1 MSIKICR
8 RVGASIALCLTG
20 LWAGTTTAEA
30 TPATNYQGADAIL
43 RQAAE
48 SSNQPKSKE
57 EKSSPAAQL
66 RADLK
71 AFKQQSGSLAPAEA
85 AKQWLALT
93 DRLLQLNETP
103 ANYGQQG
110 GMAKSLQPE
119 ELVEALPPPASW
131 AELAKA
137 IEARPAGEGAQVLQ
151 GIGLRLLA
159 HTLLGDTT
167 KRRED
172 IAALEALAAK
182 AKTRQAYFYNSLFE
196 ELSSSL
202 MATMDN
208 PDAVLQALGRKLA
221 AQQSEDSFRYQSS
234 LQVPDLVPLVG
245 PEKAEAF
252 LRRAL
257 VKSTAQLNID
267 AGTATDKL
275 AQKLALELISEL
287 KTPQWSLVNSLESVD
302 LYEAIEKRFA
312 KPETNEPPAAVSDMP
327 SVSLPTDSF
336 GDYEKKS
343 ARIYYLLGL
352 IAHGRTAD
360 AVAVARQFEKENDAY
375 FPNEVVRQMERAGF
389 VSQLNGFFH
398 ELLQQNP
405 DLPFWEEYVQVAAH
419 AGQTAEMVKL
429 VQTAISKSG
438 LSKGQRLHLQQLL
451 YQALLANDEVEAGVA
466 QLRRLIQTNEPALAS
481 SGRYERENRGDLALK
496 LVRIGHLL
504 NHPEW
509 LEEGIA
515 AAKAVVQKQDEQDYS
530 PWGNTTALS
539 LAMLLD
545 DLNRGPEA
553 EAVLATALSNA
564 VSKKANPRMYGYEG
578 RSAPAT
584 RILTALARLYHHA
597 GRDADVLKLYD
608 NAPYWGAKDLAD
620 LNPRQTDLE
629 RLVSSYD
636 YYNQQHVTV
645 PVGYYCAAA
654 LAKTGHTAEARK
666 LLEPLF
672 DQSPGC
678 DRLYELLLSLDEENA
693 SATLDALFARDQFE
707 ERPLIWKAHWLRT
720 HQHLADAEQ
729 AARKAIAIDPT
740 DGEEGPGDRIRAY
753 AELAEI
759 RAARG
764 DTKEAETLRGVVKS
778 VQQAELADQFHAAGL
793 LKRAVAMYED
803 SLNSF
808 ADAYCIHAR
817 LAVQMSDLGRHDLA
831 EEHYRRAYELMP
843 DQFGRMESYCFGC
856 ERAFDGE
863 RAQGIAEKV
872 FTELAQKTPN
882 KPQVHYLLG
891 YLRED
896 EGRYPEALTNY
907 HAAVRLDPD
916 YLNAWVKIEG
926 ISSHVFQPA
935 PERDAVVF
943 NLLRLDPLGRHTHP
957 SFENVSDLAALWSNV
972 AIAAGKRPAKPE
984 SLYPLPA
991 SKAQVEKQAAQASE
1005 QDRDMEYRFRSQE
1018 LEENITPGKAI
1029 GQNGFVRAAQELLGN
1044 QAANTADE

>member
-1 MSIKICR
+1 MNIKLSYQSI
-8 RVGASIALCLTG
+8 ASIALCL
-20 LWAGTTTAEA
+20 AGTFTWSATAHA
-30 TPATNYQGADAIL
+30 APATNYQGAGAVL

-48 SSNQPKSKE
+48 SVNQIKSAD
-57 EKSSPAAQL
+57 EKSSPAAQW

-71 AFKQQSGSLAPAEA
+71 AFKQQSASLAPTEA
-85 AKQWLALT
+85 AKQWLAMV
-93 DRLLQLNETP
+93 DRLLQLEETP
-103 ANYGQQG
+103 ANFDQQD
-110 GMAKSLQPE
+110 MMSHPIQPD

-137 IEARPAGEGAQVLQ
+137 IEARPAGEGARALQ
-151 GIGLRLLA
+151 GLGLRLLA

-167 KRRED
+167 RRRED

-202 MATMDN
+202 MAAMDN
-208 PDAVLQALGRKLA
+208 PDAVLQALDRKLA
-221 AQQSEDSFRYQSS
+221 AQQSEEGDRYQSS

-257 VKSTAQLNID
+257 VKSKAQLNID

-275 AQKLALELISEL
+275 AQKLALELVSEL

-302 LYEAIEKRFA
+302 LYEAMEKRFA
-312 KPETNEPPAAVSDMP
+312 KTGTNEPPATVSDMP
-327 SVSLPTDSF
+327 SVPLPPDAF
-336 GDYEKKS
+336 GDNEKQS

-352 IAHGRTAD
+352 IARERTAD
-360 AVAVARQFEKENDAY
+360 AVTVARQFEKENDAY
-375 FPNEVVRQMERAGF
+375 FPNDVIRQMERAGF
-389 VSQLNGFFH
+389 VGQLNGFFH

-429 VQTAISKSG
+429 VQAAISKPG
-438 LSKGQRLHLQQLL
+438 LSKGQRVHLQQLL
-451 YQALLANDEVEAGVA
+451 YQALLANDEVEAGVTE
-466 QLRRLIQTNEPALAS
+466 LRRLIQTNEPAPAS
-481 SGRYERENRGDLALK
+481 SGRYERESRGDLALN
-496 LVRIGHLL
+496 LARIGHLL
-504 NHPEW
+504 NRPEW
-509 LEEGIA
+509 LEEGLA
-515 AAKAVVQKQDEQDYS
+515 DAKAVVQKQDETDYS
-530 PWGNTTALS
+530 PWGNSTALS
-539 LAMLLD
+539 LASLLD

-564 VSKKANPRMYGYEG
+564 VSKKANPRMYGYEE
-578 RSAPAT
+578 RSTPAT
-584 RILTALARLYHHA
+584 QILTALARLYHHA
-597 GRDADVLKLYD
+597 GRDADVLKLFD
-608 NAPYWGAKDLAD
+608 DAPYWGVKDLAD
-620 LNPRQTDLE
+620 LNSRFADLE
-629 RLVSSYD
+629 DMVPNYSH
-636 YYNQQHVTV
+636 QPVIV
-645 PVGYYCAAA
+645 PVGYYAAAA
-654 LAKTGHTAEARK
+654 LAKTGRAAEART
-666 LLEPLF
+666 LLNPLF

-678 DRLYELLLSLDEENA
+678 DRLYELLLSLDDEQAPAE
-693 SATLDALFARDQFE
+693 LDALFARDQFE

-720 HQHLADAEQ
+720 HQRLAEAEQ
-729 AARKAIAIDPT
+729 AARQAIAIDPT

-753 AELAEI
+753 VELAEI

-764 DTKEAETLRGVVKS
+764 DTNEAATLRGVVQS
-778 VQQAELADQFHAAGL
+778 VHQAELADQFHAAGL
-793 LKRAVAMYED
+793 LKRAVALYQD
-803 SLNSF
+803 SLNRF

-817 LAVQMSDLGRHDLA
+817 LAVQLSDMGLHQQA

-863 RAQGIAEKV
+863 RAQSIAEKV

-891 YLRED
+891 YLREE

-907 HAAVRLDPD
+907 RVAVRLDPD
-916 YLNAWVKIEG
+916 YLNAWEKIEG
-926 ISSHVFQPA
+926 ISSHVFQSA
-935 PERDAVVF
+935 TERDAVVF
-943 NLLRLDPLGRHTHP
+943 NLLRLDPLARHTHP
-957 SFENVSDLAALWSNV
+957 SFENVSDLAALWRNV
-972 AIAAGKRPAKPE
+972 AIAAGKCPAKPE

-1005 QDRDMEYRFRSQE
+1005 QDRDLEMEYRFRSHE
-1018 LEENITPGKAI
+1018 LEESITPGKAI
-1029 GQNGFVRAAQELLGN
+1029 GQNGFVRAAQELLSRE
-1044 QAANTADE
+1044 ASSAMEE

>member
-1 MSIKICR
+1 MNIKTCR
-8 RVGASIALCLTG
+8 NIVASVVLCMAGA
-20 LWAGTTTAEA
+20 WVWTTTAEA
-30 TPATNYQGADAIL
+30 ASATNYEGADAIL

-48 SSNQPKSKE
+48 GSNQPKSKE
-57 EKSSPAAQL
+57 EKPSPTSQL
-66 RADLK
+66 REDLK
-71 AFKQQSGSLAPAEA
+71 AFKQQSASLAPAEA
-85 AKQWLALT
+85 AKQWLALV

-110 GMAKSLQPE
+110 GMSHPIQPE
-119 ELVEALPPPASW
+119 ELVEALPPPSSW
-131 AELAKA
+131 PELGKA
-137 IEARPAGEGAQVLQ
+137 IEARPAGEGAQSLQ
-151 GIGLRLLA
+151 KLGLRLLA
-159 HTLLGDTT
+159 HTLLSDTT

-172 IAALEALAAK
+172 ITALEALAAK

-208 PDAVLQALGRKLA
+208 PDAVLQALDRKLA
-221 AQQSEDSFRYQSS
+221 AQQSGEGYRYQSS

-257 VKSTAQLNID
+257 VKSTAQISID

-275 AQKLALELISEL
+275 AQKLALELVKEL

-302 LYEAIEKRFA
+302 LYEAMDKRFA
-312 KPETNEPPAAVSDMP
+312 KPETNEPPAAASDMP
-327 SVSLPTDSF
+327 SMPLPTEAS

-343 ARIYYLLGL
+343 AQIYYLLGL
-352 IAHGRTAD
+352 IAHERTTD

-375 FPNEVVRQMERAGF
+375 FPNEAVRQMERAGF
-389 VSQLNGFFH
+389 AGQLNGFFH

-405 DLPFWEEYVQVAAH
+405 GLPFWEEYVQVAAH

-429 VQTAISKSG
+429 VQSAISKPG

-451 YQALLANDEVEAGVA
+451 YQALLANDEVEAGVTE
-466 QLRRLIQTNEPALAS
+466 LRRLMQTNEPVSAS
-481 SGRYERENRGDLALK
+481 ARYERESRSDLALK
-496 LVRIGHLL
+496 LAQIGHLL
-504 NHPEW
+504 NRPEW
-509 LEEGIA
+509 LEEGIT
-515 AAKAVVQKQDEQDYS
+515 AAKAAVQKPDEQDYY
-530 PWGNTTALS
+530 PWRNTTAPS
-539 LAMLLD
+539 LATLLE

-553 EAVLATALSNA
+553 EMVLATALSNA
-564 VSKKANPRMYGYEG
+564 VSKKADPRMYGYEG
-578 RSAPAT
+578 RSTPAT
-584 RILTALARLYHHA
+584 QILTSLARLYHRA
-597 GRDADVLKLYD
+597 GRDADVLKLFD
-608 NAPYWGAKDLAD
+608 DAPYWGVKDLAD
-620 LNPRQTDLE
+620 LNSRFAELE
-629 RLVSSYD
+629 DMVPNYSH
-636 YYNQQHVTV
+636 QPVIV
-645 PVGYYCAAA
+645 PVGYYAAAA

-666 LLEPLF
+666 LLNPLF

-678 DRLYELLLSLDEENA
+678 DRLYELLLSLDDENVPA
-693 SATLDALFARDQFE
+693 ELDALFARDQFE

-720 HQHLADAEQ
+720 HQHLAEAEQ
-729 AARKAIAIDPT
+729 AARQAITIDPT

-753 AELAEI
+753 VELAEI

-764 DTKEAETLRGVVKS
+764 DTNEAATLRGVVQS
-778 VQQAELADQFHAAGL
+778 VHQAELADQFHAAGL
-793 LKRAVAMYED
+793 LKRAVAMYQD
-803 SLNSF
+803 SLNRF

-817 LAVQMSDLGRHDLA
+817 LAVQLSDMGLHQQA

>member
-1 MSIKICR
+1 MSIKIWR
-8 RVGASIALCLTG
+8 KIVAGVALCMAG
-20 LWAGTTTAEA
+20 AWAWTTMAQPA
-30 TPATNYQGADAIL
+30 SATNYEGADAVL

-48 SSNQPKSKE
+48 GSNQPKSKE
-57 EKSSPAAQL
+57 EKPSPTSQL
-66 RADLK
+66 REDLK
-71 AFKQQSGSLAPAEA
+71 AFKQQSASLAPTEA
-85 AKQWLALT
+85 AKQWLALV

-110 GMAKSLQPE
+110 GMSHPIQPE
-119 ELVEALPPPASW
+119 ELVEALPPPSSW
-131 AELAKA
+131 PELGKA
-137 IEARPAGEGAQVLQ
+137 IEARPAGEGAQSLQ
-151 GIGLRLLA
+151 KLGLRLLA

-208 PDAVLQALGRKLA
+208 PDAVLQALDRKLA
-221 AQQSEDSFRYQSS
+221 AQQSGEDYRYQSS

-252 LRRAL
+252 LRHAL
-257 VKSTAQLNID
+257 VKSKAQLNIET
-267 AGTATDKL
+267 GTATDKL
-275 AQKLALELISEL
+275 AQKLALELVKEL

-302 LYEAIEKRFA
+302 LYEAMEKRFA
-312 KPETNEPPAAVSDMP
+312 KPETNEPPAAVSDLPSMP
-327 SVSLPTDSF
+327 LPTEAS

-343 ARIYYLLGL
+343 AQIYYLLGL
-352 IAHGRTAD
+352 IAHERTAD
-360 AVAVARQFEKENDAY
+360 AVAVAGQFEKENDAY
-375 FPNEVVRQMERAGF
+375 FPNEAVRQMERAGF
-389 VSQLNGFFH
+389 AGQLNGFFH

-429 VQTAISKSG
+429 VQTAISKPG

-451 YQALLANDEVEAGVA
+451 YQALLANDEVEAGVTE
-466 QLRRLIQTNEPALAS
+466 LRRLMQTNEPVSAS
-481 SGRYERENRGDLALK
+481 AHYERESRGDLALK
-496 LVRIGHLL
+496 LAQIGHLL
-504 NHPEW
+504 DRPEW
-509 LEEGIA
+509 LEEGITATRA
-515 AAKAVVQKQDEQDYS
+515 AVQKQDEQDYS
-530 PWGNTTALS
+530 PWGNNTALS
-539 LAMLLD
+539 LATLLED
-545 DLNRGPEA
+545 INRGPEA
-553 EAVLATALSNA
+553 EMVLATALSNA
-564 VSKKANPRMYGYEG
+564 VSKKADPRMYGYEG
-578 RSAPAT
+578 RSTPAAQ
-584 RILTALARLYHHA
+584 ILTALARLYHHA
-597 GRDADVLKLYD
+597 GRDADVLQLFD
-608 NAPYWGAKDLAD
+608 QAPYWGVKDLAD
-620 LNPRQTDLE
+620 LNPAYSD
-629 RLVSSYD
+629 
-636 YYNQQHVTV
+636 QHV
-645 PVGYYCAAA
+645 PAGYYAAAA
-654 LAKTGHTAEARK
+654 LAKTGRPAEARK
-666 LLEPLF
+666 LLIPLF

-678 DRLYELLLSLDEENA
+678 DRLYELLLSLDDENVPA
-693 SATLDALFARDQFE
+693 ELDALFARDQFE

-720 HQHLADAEQ
+720 HQHLAEAEQ
-729 AARKAIAIDPT
+729 AARQAITIDPT

-753 AELAEI
+753 VELAEI

-764 DTKEAETLRGVVKS
+764 DTNEAATLRGVVQS
-778 VQQAELADQFHAAGL
+778 VHQAELADQFHAAGL
-793 LKRAVAMYED
+793 LKRAVAMYQD
-803 SLNSF
+803 SLNRF

-817 LAVQMSDLGRHDLA
+817 LAVQLSDMGLHQQA

-891 YLRED
+891 YLREE